1 MGDAFNKEDL
11 NEILQTT
18 LLNSPISEDIENEE
32 VSEEVDPDGKQTIS
46 LQKTRDRVFLL
57 NDQELEAYLPESDL
71 RKCSVGAYVLEKGVK
86 NGTVSWWLRSNN
98 TEKAGTAQAV
108 SVPDGSIEDL
118 IIESQSVVRPVV
130 WVKTY

>member
-1 MGDAFNKEDL
+1 MDNAFNKEDL

-18 LLNSPISEDIENEE
+18 LLNSPISEDIETEE

-57 NDQELEAYLPESDL
+57 NDQELETYLLESGS
-71 RKCSVGAYVLEKGVK
+71 RKCSVGAYVSEKGAK

-98 TEKAGTAQAV
+98 VEKAGMAQAV
-108 SVPDGSIEDL
+108 SGSDGSIEDL
-118 IIESQSVVRPVV
+118 TVESQNVVRPVV